1 MALNL
6 NQPVHLMG
14 PNELIAHSRQS
25 DRQYAEAET
34 ELRKCWDSYGNLP
47 KTEFKSILP
56 PRSWGNA
63 AVLSGTI
70 GVIRGGCSCAAK
82 AIPCPGRRQNPS
94 LRPHPDRSFPRC
106 GT

>member
-14 PNELIAHSRQS
+14 PNELIAYSRQS
-25 DRQYAEAET
+25 DRQYAEAE
-34 ELRKCWDSYGNLP
+34 
-47 KTEFKSILP
+47 TEFKSILP

-82 AIPCPGRRQNPS
+82 AIPCPGRRRNPS
-94 LRPHPDRSFPRC
+94 LCPHPDRSFPRC